1 MMHSMEFH
9 RHAILPHATCN
20 QMSESSPLPVIWKEL
35 KINYADLITLL
46 LERLEQ
52 FIDFEVYFS
61 QYKIWTARVRFAFL
75 LTSKLLIYL
84 KTKCNTT
91 HAERRKSPKANRCPA
106 IRVGS
111 WMCFIRT
118 KSDRFAIEQ
127 TRQIEL
133 LLIRVLVDCLPVK
146 ISLKQNAPKQLQRF
160 DYLFLVF
167 FFHIV
172 FVQKVNC

>member
-1 MMHSMEFH
+1 MNIKYLFVLLQLFEVKMEDVEKIYCASEVSWFKFDWKYAENVTK
-9 RHAILPHATCN
+9 RTFAAKRCIYVWCTAWNFTDMLHATCN

-52 FIDFEVYFS
+52 FIDFEFYLS
-61 QYKIWTARVRFAFL
+61 QYKIWTARVLFAFL

-84 KTKCNTT
+84 KTKCNTS

-111 WMCFIRT
+111 
-118 KSDRFAIEQ
+118 
-127 TRQIEL
+127 
-133 LLIRVLVDCLPVK
+133 
-146 ISLKQNAPKQLQRF
+146 
-160 DYLFLVF
+160 
-167 FFHIV
+167 
-172 FVQKVNC
+172 